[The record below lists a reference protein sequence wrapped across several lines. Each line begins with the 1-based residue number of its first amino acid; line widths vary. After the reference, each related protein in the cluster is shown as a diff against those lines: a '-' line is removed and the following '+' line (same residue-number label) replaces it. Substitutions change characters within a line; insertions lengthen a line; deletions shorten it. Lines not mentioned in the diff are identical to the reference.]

1 MFLRTELQF
10 RKLVL
15 ATLLLI
21 GGVESNPGPS
31 VTRKLK
37 CGSCFKLLGKSTKT
51 KPIIWCTICGWIHFV
66 CSGLQSIEAY
76 NKDTFTCTKCS
87 TNRVISNELTSN
99 PDFRKIQ
106 KRYTDPTYASAFGSA
121 ANLASSTGLPIKT
134 VQDYLQTNS
143 TYTKFKMARNKFPRL
158 RVQSYRLNEIWS
170 MDLAD
175 MQSLASANY
184 GVRYL
189 LVAVDTLSRFLRV
202 EPVKDKQAES
212 VKNAFVRMIKSPA
225 VPQKIWTDDGKEFRG
240 AFDVFC
246 KKKNIT
252 RYQTFNEQ
260 KSAFAERNIRSLKAL
275 IYRYLHEHHTE
286 NYIQELQSFV
296 KIINSRVNRVT
307 GLAPKSVKK
316 DHVPFLVSLAFTNKV
331 VRPAYKIGDTV
342 RIKGKTHTFHK
353 GYKVQFSHEIFR
365 IVSILSCNPPT
376 YRLVSDETNENIEGR
391 FYEAELVIY
400 RKV

>member
-121 ANLASSTGLPIKT
+121 ANLAGSTGLLLKQSKIIFKLIQRT
-134 VQDYLQTNS
+134 RNTKWRETSFLDLEFNHIVS
-143 TYTKFKMARNKFPRL
+143 TRSGQWTWLTCSLLPRL
-158 RVQSYRLNEIWS
+158 IMEYDI
-170 MDLAD
+170 
-175 MQSLASANY
+175 
-184 GVRYL
+184 
-189 LVAVDTLSRFLRV
+189 
-202 EPVKDKQAES
+202 
-212 VKNAFVRMIKSPA
+212 
-225 VPQKIWTDDGKEFRG
+225 
-240 AFDVFC
+240 C
-246 KKKNIT
+246 
-252 RYQTFNEQ
+252 
-260 KSAFAERNIRSLKAL
+260 
-275 IYRYLHEHHTE
+275 
-286 NYIQELQSFV
+286 
-296 KIINSRVNRVT
+296 
-307 GLAPKSVKK
+307 
-316 DHVPFLVSLAFTNKV
+316 
-331 VRPAYKIGDTV
+331 
-342 RIKGKTHTFHK
+342 
-353 GYKVQFSHEIFR
+353 
-365 IVSILSCNPPT
+365 
-376 YRLVSDETNENIEGR
+376 
-391 FYEAELVIY
+391 
-400 RKV
+400 